1 MNNKKTVAL
10 AAGFILLFCLSYA
23 AVLASA
29 FNPATEKP
37 EMAETSNPVTEQPEK
52 DYTFWKPEM
61 AHTFDD
67 ATGMSGDVGRA
78 SLSALYIDNIV

>member
-10 AAGFILLFCLSYA
+10 AAGFILLISLSYM
-23 AVLASA
+23 AVLVSA

-37 EMAETSNPVTEQPEK
+37 EMAETSNPVSDQPEK

-67 ATGMSGDVGRA
+67 ATGASGDVGRA
-78 SLSALYIDNIV
+78 CLSTLYFDNII